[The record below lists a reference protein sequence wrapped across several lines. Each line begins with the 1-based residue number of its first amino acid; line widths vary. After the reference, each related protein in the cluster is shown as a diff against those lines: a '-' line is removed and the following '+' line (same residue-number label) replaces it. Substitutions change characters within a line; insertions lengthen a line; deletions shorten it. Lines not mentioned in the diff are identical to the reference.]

1 MLLGAMFVLLGETN
15 KPTIHFFSE
24 MFETLVAMRGRVNFT
39 NLSRYSRYNE
49 STFRRRFGQHFDW
62 LSLNNVII
70 GSFGD
75 PVTQIAAI
83 DCSFIKKS
91 GDSTFGLDQYWSG
104 STGHTEKGLEI
115 SALAIIDVPS
125 GHAWTL
131 DVVQTPAH
139 LNRVDGSPVDKIN
152 EGLAPI
158 RRSKKEIAK
167 AQKAAQVL
175 NAATQVEKAAAQA
188 QVHVEKAAAR
198 VQVKIEKAQTRVEA
212 QVTKETA
219 KRENAAIQARI
230 RAEIKAIVDIEARK
244 AAKKAQKTAETVQRE
259 SEKRQKRA
267 KSDLKATERS
277 QKKAA
282 KAAKEPSIE
291 GPYTRINFYIEQIF
305 DCLLNLTSIHYIVA
319 DGFYAKT
326 KFIQAILGMGKH
338 LITKLRPDAN
348 LRFDFRGEHPKK
360 QGPKAKYAGKTSY
373 DDLTQWDFEGT
384 DAKYDYLNVYSRICY
399 SPQFEVWLRVVMVV
413 NHPKKRFILLAS
425 TDINQSALE
434 ILTFYQFRFQI
445 EFLFRDAKQFTGLNH
460 CQARDDAKLDFH
472 FNMSLTAI
480 NLIQALQIKEPT
492 FKSINDLTR
501 KMYNTKIVKNLLEE
515 LSLTAEFEL
524 SNPIIQKVI
533 NLGAMY

>member
-1 MLLGAMFVLLGETN
+1 
-15 KPTIHFFSE
+15 
-24 MFETLVAMRGRVNFT
+24 
-39 NLSRYSRYNE
+39 LS
-49 STFRRRFGQHFDW
+49 
-62 LSLNNVII
+62 
-70 GSFGD
+70 
-75 PVTQIAAI
+75 
-83 DCSFIKKS
+83 
-91 GDSTFGLDQYWSG
+91 
-104 STGHTEKGLEI
+104 
-115 SALAIIDVPS
+115 
-125 GHAWTL
+125 
-131 DVVQTPAH
+131 
-139 LNRVDGSPVDKIN
+139 
-152 EGLAPI
+152 
-158 RRSKKEIAK
+158 
-167 AQKAAQVL
+167 
-175 NAATQVEKAAAQA
+175 
-188 QVHVEKAAAR
+188 
-198 VQVKIEKAQTRVEA
+198 
-212 QVTKETA
+212 
-219 KRENAAIQARI
+219 
-230 RAEIKAIVDIEARK
+230 
-244 AAKKAQKTAETVQRE
+244 
-259 SEKRQKRA
+259 
-267 KSDLKATERS
+267 
-277 QKKAA
+277 
-282 KAAKEPSIE
+282 
-291 GPYTRINFYIEQIF
+291 
-305 DCLLNLTSIHYIVA
+305 LTSIHYIVA

-480 NLIQALQIKEPT
+480 NLIQALKIKEPT

>member
-1 MLLGAMFVLLGETN
+1 MLLSAMFVLLGETN

-24 MFETLVAMRGRVNFT
+24 MFETLFAMRGRVNFT

-75 PVTQIAAI
+75 PDTQIAAI

-115 SALAIIDVPS
+115 SALAIIDVSS

-139 LNRVDGSPVDKIN
+139 LNRVDGLLVDEIN

-175 NAATQVEKAAAQA
+175 KAATQVEKAAAQA
-188 QVHVEKAAAR
+188 RSHVEKAAAR
-198 VQVKIEKAQTRVEA
+198 VQVKIEKARAKVEA
-212 QVTKETA
+212 QATKETA

-230 RAEIKAIVDIEARK
+230 RAEIKAIVDVEARK
-244 AAKKAQKTAETVQRE
+244 SAKKAQKTAENAQRE
-259 SEKRQKRA
+259 SQKGQKKA
-267 KSDLKATERS
+267 TKSDLKATENA

-282 KAAKEPSIE
+282 KAAKKQAIE
-291 GPYTRINFYIEQIF
+291 GPYTRIDFYIEQIF

-326 KFIQAILGMGKH
+326 KLIQAILGMGKH
-338 LITKLRPDAN
+338 
-348 LRFDFRGEHPKK
+348 
-360 QGPKAKYAGKTSY
+360 
-373 DDLTQWDFEGT
+373 
-384 DAKYDYLNVYSRICY
+384 
-399 SPQFEVWLRVVMVV
+399 
-413 NHPKKRFILLAS
+413 
-425 TDINQSALE
+425 
-434 ILTFYQFRFQI
+434 
-445 EFLFRDAKQFTGLNH
+445 
-460 CQARDDAKLDFH
+460 
-472 FNMSLTAI
+472 
-480 NLIQALQIKEPT
+480 
-492 FKSINDLTR
+492 
-501 KMYNTKIVKNLLEE
+501 
-515 LSLTAEFEL
+515 
-524 SNPIIQKVI
+524 
-533 NLGAMY
+533 